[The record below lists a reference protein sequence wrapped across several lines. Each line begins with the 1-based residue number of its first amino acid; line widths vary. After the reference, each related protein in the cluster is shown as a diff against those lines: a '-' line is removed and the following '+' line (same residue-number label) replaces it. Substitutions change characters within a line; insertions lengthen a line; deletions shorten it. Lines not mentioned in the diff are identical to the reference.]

1 MVHRS
6 YVVQAQVLTEINSN
20 EYSRITLDRLSN
32 LNRNYPSISVTALPL
47 SGVYSRYLFG
57 FDKIDESLYVLNNE
71 TKYKDYLYFN
81 ENLKA
86 TIYNSIGLNDSA
98 AYYSELAYN
107 KLPGNPSHYEQYLKT
122 LLKRKDTIQIL
133 NSFKNVNFKKDYQF
147 GKIFLAG
154 CLNLNFN
161 NNTIKAYADTIN
173 SLYPDNTEIR
183 VLTQYT
189 LFGENNVKKALDLS
203 LQATDLV
210 SKNNFK
216 DALFIFQNASELN
229 PMDYT
234 HFENAGFCAFKL
246 NNFEEAINNFLIV
259 IDSLNPGTGKSE
271 YLLGLSYSKT
281 GNSKMACKYL
291 YQSTKHNFKPA
302 FSNYARICK

>member
-1 MVHRS
+1 M
-6 YVVQAQVLTEINSN
+6 
-20 EYSRITLDRLSN
+20 
-32 LNRNYPSISVTALPL
+32 
-47 SGVYSRYLFG
+47 
-57 FDKIDESLYVLNNE
+57 
-71 TKYKDYLYFN
+71 
-81 ENLKA
+81 
-86 TIYNSIGLNDSA
+86 
-98 AYYSELAYN
+98 
-107 KLPGNPSHYEQYLKT
+107 
-122 LLKRKDTIQIL
+122 
-133 NSFKNVNFKKDYQF
+133 
-147 GKIFLAG
+147 AG

-302 FSNYARICK
+302 FSDYARICK